1 MDSYSEKSF
10 SILQNWNL
18 NWFFNKKGIR
28 DSILQSNANWPFV
41 RMRVRERAQATM
53 HEWFG
58 MNGCWN
64 MCEESILFT
73 TNPWMAKQ
81 SNPNRQSMKDFVRP
95 SRHFAPI
102 TQLQCTLPLNM
113 KLGMDLYCID
123 IVECMYRHYSRS
135 FVSFMWFWLFIICL
149 FIFSKSKNV
158 IVQKVRQNLI
168 FLFLLAKKKNLLW
181 FFFSNRQE

>member
-158 IVQKVRQNLI
+158 IVQNLI

>member
-1 MDSYSEKSF
+1 MKNCFRYYRIEREKDS
-10 SILQNWNL
+10 

-102 TQLQCTLPLNM
+102 TRLQCTLPLNM
-113 KLGMDLYCID
+113 KLGMDLYCIY
-123 IVECMYRHYSRS
+123 IVGEKSNS
-135 FVSFMWFWLFIICL
+135 GDFW
-149 FIFSKSKNV
+149 N
-158 IVQKVRQNLI
+158 
-168 FLFLLAKKKNLLW
+168 FLY
-181 FFFSNRQE
+181 